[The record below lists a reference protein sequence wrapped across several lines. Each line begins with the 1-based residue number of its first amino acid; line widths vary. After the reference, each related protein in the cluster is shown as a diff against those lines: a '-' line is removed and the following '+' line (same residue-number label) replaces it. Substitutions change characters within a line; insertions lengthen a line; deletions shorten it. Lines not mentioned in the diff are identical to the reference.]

1 MQLRFCPDLKQTI
14 NHTAAEKQ
22 LKIPLQE
29 GFVQAKYLIVF
40 LPETLP

>member
-1 MQLRFCPDLKQTI
+1 MWLRLWPDLKQTI
-14 NHTAAEKQ
+14 NHSAAEKQ
-22 LKIPLQE
+22 LKISLQE